1 MQQNRFS
8 VLTGHLN
15 DYPLPDLVGI
25 LRHQQKTG
33 RLLIEYPKSP
43 ASLFFK
49 DGELVDAQFE
59 QLSGLQ
65 AICVAFAQPA
75 SSFNFN
81 PLIRPYRR
89 SIDSTLQH
97 AVSEF
102 LGCWDAS
109 AIEVEKQVS
118 EIPRG
123 TPPTVAALPAA
134 YEVSYPPQLSEARTL
149 LALPPART
157 RSRFTAP
164 ALAMAAAG
172 VLMLG
177 LSALINANRS
187 VVTSASSVT
196 SNASTAT
203 QAPSQEASA
212 PQVDK
217 PVHLADS
224 RQTRSIRTT
233 TRDSASTKDKL
244 TTNSV
249 AEVKPAEETESKA
262 KESTAVRVVLQVENG
277 RVTQASIGNP
287 KPGMEAYEALALR
300 IARQRRFPAAT
311 SSKQTVMIKVD

>member
-81 PLIRPYRR
+81 PLIKPYRR
-89 SIDSTLQH
+89 SIDSSLQH

-118 EIPRG
+118 EISRG

-134 YEVSYPPQLSEARTL
+134 YSVSYPPQLSEARTL

-196 SNASTAT
+196 SNGSTTT
-203 QAPSQEASA
+203 QAGSQETSA

-217 PVHLADS
+217 PAHLADS
-224 RQTRSIRTT
+224 RQTRSVRTSL
-233 TRDSASTKDKL
+233 RDSTSTKDKS
-244 TTNSV
+244 TTS
-249 AEVKPAEETESKA
+249 PAEAKSVEETDGKA
-262 KESTAVRVVLQVENG
+262 KDSTAVRVVLQVENG

-300 IARQRRFPAAT
+300 IARQRRFPTAT
-311 SSKQTVMIKVD
+311 SSKQTVMVKVD

>member
-81 PLIRPYRR
+81 PLIKPYRR
-89 SIDSTLQH
+89 SIDSSLQH

-134 YEVSYPPQLSEARTL
+134 YEVSYPPQVSEARTL

-233 TRDSASTKDKL
+233 TRDSKNKSMT
-244 TTNSV
+244 SPS
-249 AEVKPAEETESKA
+249 AEVKSVEDTDGKA
-262 KESTAVRVVLQVENG
+262 KDSTAVRVVLQVENG